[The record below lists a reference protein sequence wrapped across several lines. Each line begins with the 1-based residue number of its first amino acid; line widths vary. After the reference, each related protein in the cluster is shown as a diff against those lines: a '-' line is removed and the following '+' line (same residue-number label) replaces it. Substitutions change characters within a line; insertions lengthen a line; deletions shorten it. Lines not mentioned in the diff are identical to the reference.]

1 MTDWTRRLDGLL
13 GELEKGIKGA
23 ARAVRETL
31 GDDDPLDLLCYRGY
45 GNGARAEVYGR
56 VKRGRALAPSGA
68 GDSALTN
75 LRNSYRRADA
85 DPVPFADVAVSWSG
99 SSVMLKTDDEG
110 FFSGN
115 LALPAPQADV
125 EEWSEYTVE
134 LISPA
139 IAAAAGTAAVR
150 AAGEILVPPRTARFG
165 VISDIDDTVLQSRV
179 SNLVHAAR
187 TMLFGNARTRL
198 PFPGVAAFYRALRA
212 GAGAHEHNPIFY
224 VSSSPWNVYDMIAEF
239 LDLQEIP
246 RGPILLRDWDIGL
259 GALGASRHF
268 DHKGVAIRKIMQ
280 MYPTLPFVL
289 IGDTS
294 QHDPEIY
301 RRLVKD
307 FPGRIPAIYIRDVT
321 RSAERSA
328 AVRALAN
335 EMLAARCSLVLAED
349 TVSAAKHAAAHG
361 WISADALPAI
371 EGEKR
376 TDGGGP

>member
-1 MTDWTRRLDGLL
+1 MTDWTKRFDGLL

-23 ARAVRETL
+23 ARVVRETL
-31 GDDDPLDLLCYRGY
+31 GDDDPFELLCYRGY
-45 GNGARAEVYGR
+45 GNGGRAEVYGR
-56 VKRGRALAPSGA
+56 VKRGHALAPSGA

-75 LRNSYRRADA
+75 LRNSYRRVDA

-99 SSVMLKTDDEG
+99 SSVMLKADDEG
-110 FFSGN
+110 FFSGG
-115 LALPAPQADV
+115 LSLPAPQTNV
-125 EEWSEYTVE
+125 EEWSDYAAE

-139 IAAAAGTAAVR
+139 MAGAAAVR
-150 AAGEILVPPRTARFG
+150 ATGEILVPPRTARFG

-179 SNLVHAAR
+179 SNVVHAAR

-198 PFPGVAAFYRALRA
+198 PFPGVAAFYRALHA
-212 GAGAHEHNPIFY
+212 GTGPHEHNPIFY

-268 DHKGVAIRKIMQ
+268 DHKGVAIRSIMQ
-280 MYPTLPFVL
+280 MYPTLPFIL

-301 RRLVKD
+301 RRLVEE

-321 RSAERSA
+321 RSVERSA

-335 EMLAARCSLVLAED
+335 EMLAAHCSLVLAED
-349 TVSAAKHAAAHG
+349 TMSAATHAAAHG
-361 WISADALPAI
+361 WIDAEALPAI

-376 TDGGGP
+376 ADGGIA